1 MRPAALRVRSPGC
14 LRMHAVI
21 RPEESSGQ
29 RHQLTIAR
37 VIKRLNPGN
46 AFGNIRMLAL
56 NVRRQLLLGIGR
68 SGNQYCARVHE
79 GLRHAFQKPFVH
91 RRMTTATSIRLVM
104 NMLVRMSAAD
114 RRGIHFRGVELKDSR
129 LLMID
134 PDQSV
139 IMLSDVESLRSKS
152 HA

>member
-1 MRPAALRVRSPGC
+1 
-14 LRMHAVI
+14 
-21 RPEESSGQ
+21 
-29 RHQLTIAR
+29 
-37 VIKRLNPGN
+37 
-46 AFGNIRMLAL
+46 
-56 NVRRQLLLGIGR
+56 
-68 SGNQYCARVHE
+68 
-79 GLRHAFQKPFVH
+79 
-91 RRMTTATSIRLVM
+91 
-104 NMLVRMSAAD
+104 MLVRMSAAD